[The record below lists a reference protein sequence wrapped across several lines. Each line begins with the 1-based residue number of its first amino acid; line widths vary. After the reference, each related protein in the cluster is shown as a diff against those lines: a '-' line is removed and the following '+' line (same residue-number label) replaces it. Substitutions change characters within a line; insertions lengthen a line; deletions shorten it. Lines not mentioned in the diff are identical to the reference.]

1 MLRDAAL
8 VARKDLQVEW
18 RSRIALNQI
27 LPFAVLVLVVFAFA
41 VDADAAVLRRI
52 APGLFWVAVL
62 LSTLLASGRSAAVE
76 SADGLADGLR
86 LSGLEPAGVFLGKAA
101 ALTAQLLV
109 VDAVLSVG
117 IVVLYDVAIE
127 DVALYVVAVATGT
140 VTLAAVGTLYGVLS
154 LGSRVRETLLPL
166 LVIPAVAPVL
176 LAGARANE
184 RALGQATGSGWS
196 WVGLLALVAVVYV
209 VAGLAAYGPL
219 LEEA

>member
-1 MLRDAAL
+1 MLRDAAI
-8 VARKDLQVEW
+8 VARKDLRLEW
-18 RSRIALNQI
+18 RSRVAANQI
-27 LPFAVLVLVVFAFA
+27 LPFAILVLVVFAFA

-86 LSGLEPAGVFLGKAA
+86 LSGLEPAGVFLGKAG
-101 ALTAQLLV
+101 ALFVQLAIV
-109 VDAVLSVG
+109 GAVLTIG
-117 IVVLYDVAIE
+117 IVVFYDVAID
-127 DVALYVVAVATGT
+127 DVVLYGAAVLTGT

-166 LVIPAVAPVL
+166 LVLPAVAPVL
-176 LAGARANE
+176 LAGTRANE
-184 RALGQATGSGWS
+184 RALGQATGNGWS

-209 VAGLAAYGPL
+209 VAGLASYGPL